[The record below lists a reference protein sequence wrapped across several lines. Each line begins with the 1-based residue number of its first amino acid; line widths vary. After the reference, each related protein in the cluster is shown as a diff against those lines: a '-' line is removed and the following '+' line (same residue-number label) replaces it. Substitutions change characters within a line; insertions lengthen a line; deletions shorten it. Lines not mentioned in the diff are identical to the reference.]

1 MKSEKDFDDFS
12 LSIALVNYKTPEVTK
27 LCLELLKKAV
37 DVNKVTVWVVDN
49 DSKDESLAYLKSL
62 NWINLIER
70 KPVLNE
76 HGFMAHGRALD
87 LSLIHISEPTRPY

>member
-49 DSKDESLAYLKSL
+49 DSKY
-62 NWINLIER
+62 
-70 KPVLNE
+70 
-76 HGFMAHGRALD
+76 
-87 LSLIHISEPTRPY
+87 